1 MNIAVI
7 PARYVSTRF
16 PGKPLAHISGHT
28 MIWHVYQRC
37 LKAKSIDAVWV
48 ATDDE
53 RILREVKGWGGKV
66 MMTRSDHPS
75 GTDRVA
81 EVASKIDVDIVV
93 NVQGDEPLM
102 DPLIIDAVVK
112 PLLLLPDIQ
121 ISTPVTRVKS
131 AEELFDPT
139 MAKVTRDKSGF
150 ALYFSRAPIPFI
162 RDHGVFANYPYQM
175 EEKDINLT
183 GTPLFRH
190 IGLYAYRR
198 ETLFKFCKLS
208 PSPLELAEKLE
219 QLRALENGIPILTVE
234 VDYEGIGVDTPEDL
248 KKVER
253 LMRSEVERRRVK
265 DEAKG
270 LTSLNQT

>member
-1 MNIAVI
+1 MNIAII
-7 PARYVSTRF
+7 PARYASTRF
-16 PGKPLAHISGHT
+16 PGKPLAHINGHT

-53 RILREVKGWGGKV
+53 RILREVKGWSGKV

-81 EVASKIDVDIVV
+81 EAASKIEADIVV

-121 ISTPVTRVKS
+121 ISTPVTPVKS

-139 MAKVTRDKSGF
+139 VAKVARDKSGF

-162 RDHGVFANYPYQM
+162 RDQGVFANYPHQM

-183 GTPLFRH
+183 STPLFRH

-198 ETLFKFCKLS
+198 ETLFKLCKLS

-253 LMRSEVERRRVK
+253 LMCSGVERQRAK
-265 DEAKG
+265 DEDAV
-270 LTSLNQT
+270 L